1 MSILLSNLTF
11 WFLMILP
18 EYQFSTLTSC
28 AGTVISPPNGNNSVI
43 FMQIE
48 EWYTGNDIIYVGVKP
63 IETPVPVL
71 SKEFCFSYETE
82 PTMTQDFCQTSF
94 KQLQHSSNSA
104 RILSIY
110 LNTDY

>member
-48 EWYTGNDIIYVGVKP
+48 EWYSGNDIIYVGVKP

-71 SKEFCFSYETE
+71 SVKNFVYH
-82 PTMTQDFCQTSF
+82 M
-94 KQLQHSSNSA
+94 KQNQLCLRNFVKHHSNNYNIPQIQLGYWA
-104 RILSIY
+104 FI
-110 LNTDY
+110 